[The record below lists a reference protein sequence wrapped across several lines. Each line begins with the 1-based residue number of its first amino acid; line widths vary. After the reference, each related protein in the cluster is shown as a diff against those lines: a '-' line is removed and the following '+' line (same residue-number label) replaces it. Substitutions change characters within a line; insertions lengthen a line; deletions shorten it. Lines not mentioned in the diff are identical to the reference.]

1 MDEKRKK
8 FQEVAGY
15 LLGIPVTR
23 FRRESE
29 VGFFYNLFK
38 YSQVSVSR
46 IHHLS
51 NYY

>member
-29 VGFFYNLFK
+29 VGFFL
-38 YSQVSVSR
+38 
-46 IHHLS
+46 
-51 NYY
+51 